1 MVEVKSIPV
10 IEQNKILSYD
20 EYTAIRYK
28 IYMLNFRKLRQ
39 DYAPSVIKEGKILFD
54 KGAVQTT
61 KILNLSE
68 DDVRLLCKVSGQFDH
83 TYTCEVE
90 INRAASTVIDS
101 DCDCPS
107 KYDCHHQAA
116 MLYHLEENL
125 EELIVEFSN
134 EAGLDTGDIAPEKKK
149 LVETIQE
156 AKDLSSHKKGKKLKK
171 ELIEEYV
178 SASKIL
184 GGNPFFTPEEKL
196 TCNEA
201 EIALLFEDHKQI
213 EVQMALR
220 VPYRSKLLYIMNL
233 KEFLEAVRYEEV
245 LYIGGK
251 RFFFNESS
259 FDPEDA
265 KLIKRVAAAV
275 RFPEVKGEK
284 NYRVGAID
292 PELFGTILSEAFLS
306 ASKHSKTIDPTGGSE
321 DGFSPIP
328 SIYIGNFETP
338 LRYCTAPVHLKFE
351 LEYLIS
357 SSPKILLKPLINLG
371 DGKEVLPE
379 EAHLFEGE
387 SPGLI
392 YQNVYYRFP
401 SEIKRAHL
409 KSLYSFRDL
418 TIPEPLFGT
427 FVENALPELMRFARV
442 NNRELTERFATIP
455 FVGTVEAEC
464 AISYLEGE
472 FEATIHFIYEGIRV
486 PLATNY
492 LEADQIASFVTDKGI
507 LARNLTEEK
516 KMVEDLFQDFL
527 FDQATAVFK
536 AKTDKKIVE
545 FMTETIP
552 QFQHRVKFQCPENLL
567 SRFVY
572 DDTHFKLDLKESDQ
586 VDSYIVSLEVN
597 GALAGLSVDQLWE
610 CLTSRRPYVE
620 ISMKKASAKKSD
632 AVKPNKILV
641 LNLDQLAPIVRVL
654 DEIGIKKLETSEKLH
669 PLWNLAGISK
679 EMFNGIPIQFSITQK
694 LEEIQKQMLGITS
707 FDPKPIP
714 QEVRAELRSY
724 QVEGVHWLE
733 RLRSMHL
740 NGILADD
747 MGLGKTLQTIVML
760 TQFKQEK
767 RGMPSLV
774 VCPTSLLYNWKE
786 EIQKFNPEI
795 TTVIID
801 GTPQQRK
808 KLIEKLGNYD
818 LAITSYSLIQKD
830 VELFD
835 HAKLGYLILDEAQAI
850 KNRAT
855 RNAKSVKLL
864 KAFHRLILSGTPI
877 ENSLE
882 ELWSLFD
889 FLMPGLLGTYERFVE
904 KYVRNIGNQQGSGL
918 DSLRRKLGAF
928 ILRRMKSDVLS
939 ELPAVTEIVYHCHLT
954 DIQKDL
960 YRSHAESAREE
971 LTKLVKKEGFEKVQ
985 IHVLATLTRLKQICC
1000 HPALFAKESAEAGD
1014 SAKYDRLLEMI
1025 ESLMEGKKRTVIF
1038 SQYTKMLQ
1046 ILRQDLEKK
1055 GISFEYLDGSS
1066 KNRMDIV
1073 KRFNENADIPLFLV
1087 SLKAGGSG
1095 LNLVGA
1101 DTVIHY
1107 DMWWNPAVENQA
1119 TDRVHRMGQKNSVS
1133 SYKLVTLGTIEE
1145 KIVELQ
1151 NRKKE
1156 LVRQVISCDEEAIGK
1171 LTWEEVL
1178 ELLQV

>member
-1 MVEVKSIPV
+1 
-10 IEQNKILSYD
+10 N
-20 EYTAIRYK
+20 
-28 IYMLNFRKLRQ
+28 
-39 DYAPSVIKEGKILFD
+39 
-54 KGAVQTT
+54 
-61 KILNLSE
+61 
-68 DDVRLLCKVSGQFDH
+68 H

-90 INRAASTVIDS
+90 IDRGASSVVDS

-107 KYDCHHQAA
+107 KYDCLHQAA

-125 EELIVEFSN
+125 EELIVDFSK
-134 EAGLDTGDIAPEKKK
+134 ETGLDVETALPEQKK

-156 AKDLSSHKKGKKLKK
+156 AKDLSTHKKGKKLKK
-171 ELIEEYV
+171 ELLEEYV
-178 SASKIL
+178 SASNIL

-196 TCNEA
+196 VCNQA
-201 EIALLFEDHKQI
+201 EIALLFEDKKQI

-220 VPYRSKLLYIMNL
+220 VPFRSKLLYILNL
-233 KEFLEAVRYEEV
+233 KEFLEAVRYGEV

-251 RFFFNESS
+251 RFFFNENS

-265 KLIKRVAAAV
+265 KLMKRIAAAV

-284 NYRVGAID
+284 NYRVGWID
-292 PELFGTILSEAFLS
+292 PELFGGILAEAFHS
-306 ASKHSKTIDPTGGSE
+306 ASKHTKTIDPTGGSE

-338 LRYCTAPVHLKFE
+338 LRYCTAPVGLKFE

-357 SSPKILLKPLINLG
+357 SSPKILLKPLIQLS
-371 DGKEVLPE
+371 DGKEIQPE

-387 SPGLI
+387 NPGLV

-401 SEIKRAHL
+401 PEIKRAHL

-418 TIPEPLFGT
+418 IIPEPLFGT
-427 FVENALPELMRFARV
+427 FVENALPELMRFAKV
-442 NNRELTERFATIP
+442 SNKELTERFATIP
-455 FVGTVEAEC
+455 FTGTLEAEC
-464 AISYLEGE
+464 EIGYLEGE
-472 FEATIHFIYEGIRV
+472 FEAKIHFLYEGIRV

-492 LEADQIASFVTDKGI
+492 QEADQVASFVTEKGI

-516 KMVEDLFQDFL
+516 KMVEDLFQDFI
-527 FDQATAVFK
+527 FDQSTGIFK

-552 QFQHRVKFQCPENLL
+552 QFQHRVKFHCPENLL

-572 DDTHFKLDLKESDQ
+572 DDTKFKLELKESDQ
-586 VDSYIVSLEVN
+586 VDSYLVSLEVK
-597 GALAGLSVDQLWE
+597 GPLEGLSVDQLWE

-620 ISMKKASAKKSD
+620 ISTGKAPSKKAEGAK
-632 AVKPNKILV
+632 PHKILV
-641 LNLDQLAPIVRVL
+641 LNLDQLAPVVRVL
-654 DEIGIKKLETSEKLH
+654 DEIGIKKLETKEKPH

-679 EMFNGIPIQFSITQK
+679 EMFEGIPIQFSISCK
-694 LEEIQKQMLGITS
+694 LEEIQKQMLGLTH

-714 QEVRAELRSY
+714 KEVRAELRSY

-733 RLRSMHL
+733 RLRAMHL
-740 NGILADD
+740 NGVLADD
-747 MGLGKTLQTIVML
+747 MGLGKTLQTITSL

-767 RGMPSLV
+767 RGLPSLV

-786 EIQKFNPEI
+786 EIHKFNPSLS
-795 TTVIID
+795 TLIID

-808 KLIEKLGNYD
+808 KCIEKIGNYD
-818 LAITSYSLIQKD
+818 LAVTSYSLIQKD
-830 VELFD
+830 VELLE
-835 HAKLGYLILDEAQAI
+835 KVPLGYLILDEAQAI

-855 RNAKSVKLL
+855 RNAKSVKQLQA
-864 KAFHRLILSGTPI
+864 KHKLILSGTPI

-889 FLMPGLLGTYERFVE
+889 FLMPGLLGTYERFIE
-904 KYVRNIGNQQGSGL
+904 KYVRNIGNAQGSGL

-928 ILRRMKSDVLS
+928 ILRRMKSDVLN
-939 ELPAVTEIVYHCHLT
+939 ELPPVTEIVYHCHLT
-954 DIQKDL
+954 DVQKEL
-960 YRSHAESAREE
+960 YKSHAESAREE

-1000 HPALFAKESAEAGD
+1000 HPALFAKENADPGD
-1014 SAKYDRLLEMI
+1014 SAKYERLLEMI
-1025 ESLMEGKKRTVIF
+1025 ETLMESKKRTVIF

-1055 GISFEYLDGSS
+1055 GVSFEYLDGSS
-1066 KNRMDIV
+1066 KNRLDIV
-1073 KRFNENADIPLFLV
+1073 NRFNENADIPLFLV

-1119 TDRVHRMGQKNSVS
+1119 TDRVHRLGQKNSVS

-1145 KIVELQ
+1145 KIVEMQ

>member
-1 MVEVKSIPV
+1 
-10 IEQNKILSYD
+10 
-20 EYTAIRYK
+20 
-28 IYMLNFRKLRQ
+28 MLNFRKLRQ
-39 DYAPSVIKEGKILFD
+39 DYAPSVVKEGKILFE
-54 KGAVQTT
+54 KGSVQTT

-68 DDVRLLCKVSGQFDH
+68 DAVRLLSKVSGQFNH

-90 INRAASTVIDS
+90 IDRTASSVVDS

-125 EELIVEFSN
+125 EELIVDFSK
-134 EAGLDTGDIAPEKKK
+134 EAGLDEESVDPEQKK

-156 AKDLSSHKKGKKLKK
+156 AKDLSTHKKGKKLKK

-184 GGNPFFTPEEKL
+184 GGNPFFTPEEQL
-196 TCNEA
+196 TCNQA

-220 VPYRSKLLYIMNL
+220 VPFRSKLLYILNL

-265 KLIKRVAAAV
+265 KLIKRIAAAV

-292 PELFGTILSEAFLS
+292 PELFGSILAEAFFS

-371 DGKEVLPE
+371 EGKEILPE
-379 EAHLFEGE
+379 DAHLFEGE
-387 SPGLI
+387 NPGLV

-401 SEIKRAHL
+401 PEIKRAHL

-418 TIPEPLFGT
+418 IIPEPLFGT
-427 FVENALPELMRFARV
+427 FVENAMPELMRFAKV
-442 NNRELTERFATIP
+442 NNKEITERFATIP
-455 FVGTVEAEC
+455 FVGTLEAEC
-464 AISYLEGE
+464 EISYLEGE
-472 FEATIHFIYEGIRV
+472 FEATIHFLYEGIRV
-486 PLATNY
+486 PLSTNY
-492 LEADQIASFVTDKGI
+492 LEADQIASFVTEKGI

-527 FDQATAVFK
+527 FDPATAVFK

-552 QFQHRVKFQCPENLL
+552 LFQNRVKFHCPENLL

-572 DDTHFKLDLKESDQ
+572 DDTQFVLEFKESDQ
-586 VDSYIVSLEVN
+586 VDAYKVSLEVK
-597 GALAGLSVDQLWE
+597 GSLSGFSVDQLWE

-620 ISMKKASAKKSD
+620 ITTKKAPAKKAGSE
-632 AVKPNKILV
+632 AAKPHKILV
-641 LNLDQLAPIVRVL
+641 LNLDQLAPVIRAL

-669 PLWNLAGISK
+669 PLWNLASVSK
-679 EMFNGIPIQFSITQK
+679 EMFEGIPIKFSMSAK
-694 LEEIQKQMLGITS
+694 LEEIQKQMLGITQ
-707 FDPKPIP
+707 FDPQPIP
-714 QEVRAELRSY
+714 QEVKAELRSY

-733 RLRSMHL
+733 RLRKMHL

-760 TQFKQEK
+760 TQFKNEK
-767 RGMPSLV
+767 AGLPSLV
-774 VCPTSLLYNWKE
+774 ICPTSLLYNWKE

-795 TTVIID
+795 STVIID

-808 KLIEKLGNYD
+808 KLIGNMDQYD

-830 VELFD
+830 VEFFESLQ
-835 HAKLGYLILDEAQAI
+835 LGYLILDEAQAI

-864 KAFHRLILSGTPI
+864 KAKHRLILSGTPI

-904 KYVRNIGNQQGSGL
+904 KYVRNIGNAQGTGL
-918 DSLRRKLGAF
+918 ESLRRKLGAF

-939 ELPAVTEIVYHCHLT
+939 ELPPVTEIVYHCHLT
-954 DIQKDL
+954 DVQKDL
-960 YRSHAESAREE
+960 YRSYAESAREE

-1000 HPALFAKESAEAGD
+1000 HPALFAKETVESGD
-1014 SAKYDRLLEMI
+1014 SAKYERLLEMI
-1025 ESLMEGKKRTVIF
+1025 DSLMESKKRTVIF

-1066 KNRMDIV
+1066 KNRIDIV
-1073 KRFNENADIPLFLV
+1073 NRFNENADIPLFLV

-1101 DTVIHY
+1101 DTVVHY

-1119 TDRVHRMGQKNSVS
+1119 TDRVHRLGQKNSVS
-1133 SYKLVTLGTIEE
+1133 SYKLITAGTIEE
-1145 KIVELQ
+1145 RIEKLQ
-1151 NRKKE
+1151 NSKKE

-1178 ELLQV
+1178 ELLRV